1 MKKLYT
7 IQNLCDQLK
16 YDFELSYSGKYGGTD
31 IVIWEL
37 EPAEQIFEISSS
49 NNNIE
54 TDLEKTIKF
63 LKGELKK

>member
-16 YDFELSYSGKYGGTD
+16 YDFELIYSGKYGGTD